1 MRKSRAPGGQAGP
14 VCLCNW
20 RFAGIIL
27 FASVA
32 SIPKKG
38 GCGLLES
45 LFNPQSV
52 AVVGASANPEKLGY
66 NVLDNII
73 KYNYQGQIYPINPKE
88 KEILGHTCYSRVTD
102 VPGPVDLVVIVVPNK
117 FVAGVMEDCGVKDVG
132 AAIVIT
138 AGFRETGA
146 EGRQLE
152 KQVMEIA
159 RQHGIRVVGPNC
171 LGMINTASA
180 LNASFAAG
188 MPQRGRISFMSQSGA
203 LCTGILDWAAAN
215 NLGFASFVS
224 LGNKGD
230 LDETDFLQ
238 AWRQDPETDVIIA
251 YLEGIVDGPR
261 FMQTARELSKEKP
274 VIVVKSGTTSAGSR
288 AVSSHTGTLAG
299 SDAAYDA
306 AFRQSGVLRARSVSE
321 LFVYSTAFAYQP
333 LPRGR
338 QVAII
343 TNAGGPGIMAT
354 DACEKRGL
362 QLASLSSETV
372 SALQE
377 HLPSAA
383 NFYNPIDV
391 LGDAHADRYRLALK
405 TALDDP
411 NVDAVIFL
419 LTPQA
424 MTEIEG
430 PARVVVELSQGYD
443 KPVLANFMGAKDVA
457 AGNRILGEG
466 RIPYYGF
473 PEEAADALARM
484 VEHRE
489 WRERTRQPLERFQVD
504 RERATTALLAA
515 QKAGRLGLNEVEARQ
530 VVAAYGLPL
539 PASQLALN
547 AGQAVQWAEEI
558 GYPVVMKIISPDILH
573 KSDIGGVQVGLKNEK
588 EVRLAYEEIINRAYR
603 YLPDADVWG
612 VAVQEMVKVGKEVIL
627 GMTQDPTFGPVLM
640 FGLGGIY
647 VEVLQDV
654 VFRIAPLT
662 QAEADEMVRE
672 IRSFPLLAGTRG
684 EKPSDLNAVIECILR
699 VSQMVTDFPHIVEL
713 DINPLF
719 VYEDGGGAMAVD
731 ARIVISDR

>member
-1 MRKSRAPGGQAGP
+1 
-14 VCLCNW
+14 
-20 RFAGIIL
+20 
-27 FASVA
+27 
-32 SIPKKG
+32 
-38 GCGLLES
+38 LLES
-45 LFNPQSV
+45 LFNPRSV
-52 AVVGASANPEKLGY
+52 AVVGASANPDKLGY

-73 KYNYQGQIYPINPKE
+73 KYGYQGQVYPINPKE
-88 KEILGHTCYSRVTD
+88 KEILGHTCYPRVTD
-102 VPGPVDLVVIVVPNK
+102 VPGAVDLAVIVVPNK
-117 FVAGVMEDCGVKDVG
+117 FVVGVMEDCGAKGVG
-132 AAIVIT
+132 AAIIIT
-138 AGFRETGA
+138 AGFRETGT

-152 KQVMEIA
+152 REVMEIA
-159 RQHGIRVVGPNC
+159 GRHGIRVVGPNC
-171 LGMINTASA
+171 LGVIATASA
-180 LNASFAAG
+180 LNASFAAT
-188 MPQRGRISFMSQSGA
+188 MPERGRISFMSQSGA

-215 NLGFASFVS
+215 ALGFASFVS

-230 LDETDFLQ
+230 LNETDFLE

-251 YLEGIVDGPR
+251 YLEGIVEGPR
-261 FMQTARELSKEKP
+261 FMQVARELTQEKP
-274 VIVVKSGTTSAGSR
+274 LIVVKSGTTSAGSR

-306 AFRQSGVLRARSVSE
+306 AFKQSGVLRAHSVSE
-321 LFVYSTAFAYQP
+321 LFAFSTAFAYQP
-333 LPRGR
+333 LPEGR

-362 QLASLSSETV
+362 QLATLSPETV
-372 SALQE
+372 SFLQE
-377 HLPSAA
+377 HLPAAA
-383 NFYNPIDV
+383 NFYNPVDV
-391 LGDAHADRYRLALK
+391 LGDARADRYRLALRA
-405 TALDDP
+405 ALDDP
-411 NVDAVIFL
+411 QVDAIIFL

-424 MTEIEG
+424 MTEIEET
-430 PARVVVELSQGYD
+430 ARAVVELAQGYD

-473 PEEAADALARM
+473 PEEAAEALARM

-489 WRERTRQPLERFQVD
+489 WRERAREPLERFPAD
-504 RERATTALLAA
+504 RERAATALLAA

-547 AGQAVQWAEEI
+547 VEQALQWAEEI

-603 YLPDADVWG
+603 YMPDADIWG
-612 VAVQEMVKVGKEVIL
+612 VAVQEMVQVGKEVIL
-627 GMTQDPTFGPVLM
+627 GVTRDPTFGHLLM

-647 VEVLQDV
+647 VEVLKDV
-654 VFRIAPLT
+654 VFRVVPLT
-662 QAEADEMVRE
+662 RAEADEMVRE
-672 IRSFPLLAGTRG
+672 IRSFPLLAGARG
-684 EKPSDLNAVIECILR
+684 EKPSDLNAIVGCILR
-699 VSQMVTDFPHIVEL
+699 VSQMVTDFPQIVEL

-719 VYEDGGGAMAVD
+719 AYEDGQGAMAVD
-731 ARIVISDR
+731 ARIVISE

>member
-1 MRKSRAPGGQAGP
+1 
-14 VCLCNW
+14 
-20 RFAGIIL
+20 
-27 FASVA
+27 
-32 SIPKKG
+32 
-38 GCGLLES
+38 
-45 LFNPQSV
+45 V
-52 AVVGASANPEKLGY
+52 AVVGASANPAKLGY

-73 KYNYQGQIYPINPKE
+73 KYGYQGSIYPINPKGT
-88 KEILGHTCYSRVTD
+88 EILGYTCYPSVTD
-102 VPGPVDLVVIVVPNK
+102 VPGPVDLVVIVVPNR
-117 FVAGVMEDCGVKDVG
+117 FVAGVMEDCGAKGVG
-132 AAIVIT
+132 AAIIIT

-146 EGRQLE
+146 AGRQLE
-152 KQVMEIA
+152 KQVIEIA
-159 RQHGIRVVGPNC
+159 QRHDIRVVGPNC

-188 MPQRGRISFMSQSGA
+188 MPEKGRISFMSQSGA

-230 LDETDFLQ
+230 LDETDFLE
-238 AWRQDPETDVIIA
+238 AWHRDPDTDVIIA

-261 FMQTARELSKEKP
+261 FMQTARQLSKEKP
-274 VIVVKSGTTSAGSR
+274 VIVIKSGTTSAGSR

-306 AFRQSGVLRARSVSE
+306 AFKQSGVLRANSVSE
-321 LFVYSTAFAYQP
+321 LFAYSTAFAYQP
-333 LPRGR
+333 LPTGP

-362 QLASLSSETV
+362 QLATLAPETV
-372 SALQE
+372 STLQE
-377 HLPSAA
+377 HLPPAA

-391 LGDAHADRYRLALK
+391 LGDARADRYKLALK
-405 TALDDP
+405 AALDDS
-411 NVDAVIFL
+411 NVDAAIFL

-424 MTEIEG
+424 MTEVEET
-430 PARVVVELSQGYD
+430 ARAVVEIAQEYD

-457 AGNRILGEG
+457 VGNRILGEG

-489 WRERTRQPLERFQVD
+489 WRERTQESPERFPVD
-504 RERATTALLAA
+504 RERAATALLAA
-515 QKAGRLGLNEVEARQ
+515 QKAGRLALNEVEARQ
-530 VVAAYGLPL
+530 IIAAYQLPL

-547 AGQAVQWAEEI
+547 VDQAVQWADEI

-573 KSDIGGVQVGLKNEK
+573 KSDIGGVKVGLASEK
-588 EVRLAYEEIINRAYR
+588 QVRLAYEEILNRAYR

-612 VAVQEMVKVGKEVIL
+612 VAVQEMVQVGKEVIL
-627 GMTQDPTFGPVLM
+627 GVTRDPTFGHMLM

-647 VEVLQDV
+647 VEVLKDV

-662 QAEADEMVRE
+662 RSEADELVRE

-684 EKPSDLNAVIECILR
+684 EPPADLNAIVECILR
-699 VSQMVTDFPHIVEL
+699 VSQMVTDFPQIVEL

-719 VYEDGGGAMAVD
+719 AYEDGQGVIAVD
-731 ARIVISDR
+731 ARIVISEH